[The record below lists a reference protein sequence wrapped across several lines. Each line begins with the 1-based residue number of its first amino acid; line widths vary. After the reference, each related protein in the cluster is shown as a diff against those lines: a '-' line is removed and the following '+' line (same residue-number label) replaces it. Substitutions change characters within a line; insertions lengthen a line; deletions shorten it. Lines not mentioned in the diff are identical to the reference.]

1 MPPRQHHH
9 TLCLHSRAI
18 SALSPYLPTLPATK
32 HNPKHF
38 PNSTPSQQPQQP
50 QPRHFHGTFIPPGR
64 GCSARDPSELPQG
77 NERKGAR
84 RRLTDSGGEAAPSAK
99 LDSSYFGAKGSPSA
113 TLYASNNCLS
123 AQQLRPPAPSSS
135 PHFPRRRGGK
145 RKQQQKKTLQILERE
160 AARNKRR
167 GG

>member
-1 MPPRQHHH
+1 M
-9 TLCLHSRAI
+9 L
-18 SALSPYLPTLPATK
+18 ALTSNFCPFPLFTNTACNKAQPKTLPK
-32 HNPKHF
+32 H
-38 PNSTPSQQPQQP
+38 STPSQQPQQP

-145 RKQQQKKTLQILERE
+145 RKQQQKKQLQILERE